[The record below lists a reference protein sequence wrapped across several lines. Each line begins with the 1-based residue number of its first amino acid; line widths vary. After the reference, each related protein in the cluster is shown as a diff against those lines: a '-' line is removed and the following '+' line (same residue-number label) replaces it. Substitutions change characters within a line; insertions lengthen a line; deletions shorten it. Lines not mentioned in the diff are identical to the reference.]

1 MKEKQWIAMIVDILK
16 KANLRELRIIYQFAL
31 NLVK

>member
-1 MKEKQWIAMIVDILK
+1 MKEKQWIAIIVNILK
-16 KANLRELRIIYQFAL
+16 RANLRELRIIYQFVF